1 MRIHIESGGIDSA
14 AEACRTANQIIA
26 LLCESLAGKL
36 AGFAGMAGDDAT
48 SVEFASTY
56 DDSARDALRTMA
68 ELTDA
73 FVGVG
78 RVLVATAANH
88 RDAEAASAAVSMYT
102 GTHLHE
108 DDYVRVSP
116 AVPPSCLGHSS
127 PSLGTIDAFILDHVE
142 GFVWPGADVELL
154 LDAGTAWRRSG
165 TSVANLDEHCAIA
178 VRLLEDQVS
187 PEVPLALR
195 AFTELRE
202 VIRDTADALTELG
215 SACEEY
221 ADAVRATHERT
232 LALLAEIGQMI
243 VEGLVMSAI
252 IGGITGGLG
261 AGAAGTAALAR
272 IAAQAPR
279 FHALLTT
286 LRIAGT
292 AAATRVRAAREA
304 LTLARTRATKF
315 SRVARNERGEVRLPG
330 GWSGPRKSGWL
341 RDHDVPPGHTIDKHV
356 GKTVDDLIEQCVKDN
371 KRVASSF
378 ATEADA
384 ERFVDKV
391 LSAHTNEI
399 REWLSS
405 GTRRALPLEAEFGQ
419 ATGTTVTKAGDVS
432 SATGVRVVLIPT
444 DGTRDGWQLLT
455 AFPN

>member
-14 AEACRTANQIIA
+14 AEACRTANQISA

-36 AGFAGMAGDDAT
+36 AGLAGMAGDDAT

-142 GFVWPGADVELL
+142 GFVWPGADVEML
-154 LDAGTAWRRSG
+154 LDAGTAWRRAG

-178 VRLLEDQVS
+178 VRLLEGQIS
-187 PEVPLALR
+187 PEVPLALS
-195 AFTELRE
+195 AFAELRE

-272 IAAQAPR
+272 IAAQTPR
-279 FHALLTT
+279 FHALLAT

-292 AAATRVRAAREA
+292 ATATRVRAAREA

-315 SRVARNERGEVRLPG
+315 ARVARNERGEVRLPG
-330 GWSGPRKSGWL
+330 GAIGPRQSGWL
-341 RDHDVPPGHTIDKHV
+341 RDHNVPPGHTIDKHV
-356 GKTVDDLIEQCVKDN
+356 GKSVDDLQDRIIRDG
-371 KRVASSF
+371 RARASSF
-378 ATEADA
+378 ADE
-384 ERFVDKV
+384 
-391 LSAHTNEI
+391 LSAESLINDA
-399 REWLSS
+399 LN
-405 GTRRALPLEAEFGQ
+405 RRATDIRTWLASGSKEKLVIDVEMGRV
-419 ATGTTVTKAGDVS
+419 TGSTALADGSVLKSTAI
-432 SATGVRVVLIPT
+432 RVVLIPKSSM
-444 DGTRDGWQLLT
+444 DEGWQLLT